1 MGSLSVSLFLS
12 PMLLLRYY
20 QSRSY
25 STLPTSASLAP
36 SVVSYSLD
44 QFLRRR
50 FSNLTLPVRLYHH
63 LGSSGKLFDMYSYTL
78 HTLLRRSTTL
88 CTHTSRIQSLHT
100 SDNLLVPSRKSY
112 SFDHFVH
119 AHVAYPV
126 PSHVGQ
132 SSRPE
137 PKKLFVRP
145 LCARTRR
152 VSSPFTRRT
161 IFSSRAEKVI
171 RSSIGGF
178 VVFPDQRFN
187 AVSKEKGTRG

>member
-1 MGSLSVSLFLS
+1 MKEKTDSLHAKYEWLHLTARRTRRLVLFCSDFSNHCHYLKTIPSVAHRLRLIPAPRLQEGKSKASSMGSLSVSLFLS

-112 SFDHFVH
+112 SFVH
-119 AHVAYPV
+119 RRIRCFP
-126 PSHVGQ
+126 
-132 SSRPE
+132 RPT
-137 PKKLFVRP
+137 L
-145 LCARTRR
+145 
-152 VSSPFTRRT
+152 
-161 IFSSRAEKVI
+161 
-171 RSSIGGF
+171 
-178 VVFPDQRFN
+178 
-187 AVSKEKGTRG
+187 